1 MGNRRQARKIMARTR
16 KKAKTKAGR
25 RRTVF
30 LLEAPEA
37 GLVSLVGS
45 FNDWDEKSHRMNKN
59 DDGIWEK
66 ILMLYP
72 GRYEYKFLVDGQ
84 WWNDPGN
91 DRVCVNSFGT
101 LNSVVEVSGR

>member
-1 MGNRRQARKIMARTR
+1 MARTR

-25 RRTVF
+25 RRIVF
-30 LLEAPEA
+30 LLEAPDA

-45 FNDWDEKSHRMNKN
+45 FNGWDEKSHRMNKN

-84 WWNDPGN
+84 WWNDPRN
-91 DRVCVNSFGT
+91 DRVCANSFGT
-101 LNSVVEVSGR
+101 QNSVVKVSGR